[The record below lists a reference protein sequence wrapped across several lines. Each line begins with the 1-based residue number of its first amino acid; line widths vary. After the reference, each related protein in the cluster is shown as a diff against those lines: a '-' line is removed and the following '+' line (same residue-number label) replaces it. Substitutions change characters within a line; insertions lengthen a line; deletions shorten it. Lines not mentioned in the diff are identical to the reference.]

1 MSEAPPI
8 TLVIAED
15 HPLFRKGLTDT
26 LSGDPAF
33 RIVGEAADGELALD
47 LVRRHRPRVA
57 LLDVDMPRLSGL
69 AVADAVRREE
79 LGAVVVMLTMYRD
92 AAMLHRALDAGA
104 KGYVL
109 KDSAVNDI
117 VACLHMVVT
126 GRAYI
131 SPALSSDLLERQ
143 SSTASGEMAAVG
155 RLSPAEQRVVRLI
168 AQGLTSAE
176 IASRLE
182 ISVKT
187 VENHRMHICGKL
199 GLRGPQA
206 LLRFALERKALL
218 D

>member
-1 MSEAPPI
+1 MTDASPI

-15 HPLFRKGLTDT
+15 HPLFRKGLTDA
-26 LSGDPAF
+26 LSGDAAF
-33 RIVGEAADGELALD
+33 RIVGEAGDGELALA

-69 AVADAVRREE
+69 SVAETVRREE
-79 LGAVVVMLTMYRD
+79 LGVAIVMLTMYKD

-117 VACLHMVVT
+117 VACLHMVAS

-131 SPALSSDLLERQ
+131 SPALSTDLLERQ
-143 SSTASGEMAAVG
+143 ASTASGEMAAVA
-155 RLSPAEQRVVRLI
+155 RLSPAEQRVLRLI
-168 AQGLTSAE
+168 AQGLTSPE
-176 IASRLE
+176 IAARLE